1 VRNSQAILYKS
12 DKMYS
17 SVYFNKKGEAVFTRI
32 KEGEYYLELLMAE
45 KSLGGVELS
54 ISKADKG

>member
-1 VRNSQAILYKS
+1 VRSSQAILYKS

-45 KSLGGVELS
+45 KSLGGVEL
-54 ISKADKG
+54 